1 MGIKDKI
8 KEIKLS
14 KNLTNAD
21 YARGW
26 FDAFDEVSNIL
37 EQEEQYKEKAISE
50 LVQHGESVQATTPP
64 GSIITISNDS
74 PIYLG
79 NRCIICH
86 SPVGIDEGMI
96 CENCKD
102 AILYARELKNKDIE

>member
-1 MGIKDKI
+1 MDIKDKI

-26 FDAFDEVSNIL
+26 FDAFNEVSNIL
-37 EQEEQYKEKAISE
+37 EQEEQSKEKAINE
-50 LVQHGESVQATTPP
+50 LVLHGESVLATTPP
-64 GSIITISNDS
+64 GSIITLNDS

-79 NRCIICH
+79 NRCIICY

-96 CENCKD
+96 CSHCKD